1 MRESRISQRQLT
13 RMIYIEGVG
22 ASGLTFP
29 AVAAFRSQSEG
40 LWPVALYALWLV
52 LFAAWLLFVIRRLE
66 LRKPA
71 AMYAGYGFA
80 LNRWLGLVYM
90 ARLFLNSLA
99 LFSFFGL
106 TIRKIYMPDRS
117 MFLIL
122 LPFALLLWYCSQTTL
137 QKRARFMEL
146 LFPWI
151 VSLFLILVLF
161 ALLALEGRFHVPP
174 LQEESGVLFNNS
186 YVLLLCTTP
195 LEFLLFLMPAVTG
208 NLWADGFTAKS
219 GKAARAEGTMG
230 TESTQQE
237 TAPECAAESLRLQQS
252 EIRDP
257 KQETWWRKRCNQVW
271 RAVGGV
277 LLWNVLLWFV
287 TIENLGGQITAS
299 SPWPV
304 IKVMQLIRLP
314 GGFLERFDILL
325 AMFWILCLVGV
336 LSGYLYYGR
345 KIGEEIF
352 GGRLP
357 DGRTLRRRAACVT
370 AAVITLLLLLS
381 CRLASGDSRFLFDWF
396 LTYKKW
402 IDFPLLI
409 LLPLLAAFTGRP
421 ADPSPAAGN
430 ALERKLRSS
439 SSGTA
444 NGSPDRKSPSFS
456 GQTAGISPGTN
467 RRARFLFLSML
478 ALIILP
484 LTGCGSQTDVEEKSY
499 VLTLYVDIAGDAAGD
514 AAGSTSEDAAGNMTG
529 NTAAGTAESATG
541 NTAKDV
547 AGNATGNVAE
557 DTGAGDYEYWLFTAD
572 LSAME
577 SQEDSIP
584 CNVIHFIAS
593 DMAEMEQK
601 YARTAAG
608 TLEWNHIDTIFLG
621 PDLIEDPQRTDIF
634 LREWEASWQK
644 SPDVLLSVCLQQP
657 EELLDIKNIPD
668 GTAGQEVNR
677 IVERA
682 EQGKER
688 IFGWNLSDKG
698 SETGGISCR
707 TPIEVLKAKAE
718 GERDISLCQTKVQ
731 WKRLVVR
738 QGYRL
743 PG

>member
-29 AVAAFRSQSEG
+29 AAAAFHSQSEG
-40 LWPVALYALWLV
+40 LWPVALYALWLA
-52 LFAAWLLFVIRRLE
+52 LFAAWMLYMVRRLE
-66 LRKPA
+66 RCKPA

-80 LNRWLGLVYM
+80 LNRWLGIVYM
-90 ARLFLNSLA
+90 IRLFLNSLA

-106 TIRKIYMPDRS
+106 TIRKIYMPDRG

-122 LPFALLLWYCSQTTL
+122 LPFALLLWYCTQTTL
-137 QKRARFMEL
+137 QKRARFLEL

-151 VSLFLILVLF
+151 VSLFVILVLF
-161 ALLALEGRFHVPP
+161 ALLALEGKFHMPSLREDV
-174 LQEESGVLFNNS
+174 GVLFSNS
-186 YVLLLCTTP
+186 YLLLLCTTP
-195 LEFLLFLMPAVTG
+195 LEFLLFLMPAVTKD
-208 NLWADGFTAKS
+208 LWADGFTAKS
-219 GKAARAEGTMG
+219 GKAARAEGTTG

-237 TAPECAAESLRLQQS
+237 TAPECAAESPRLQQS

-257 KQETWWRKRCNQVW
+257 KQETWWRKRRNQVW

-357 DGRTLRRRAACVT
+357 DGRTLRRRAAYIT
-370 AAVITLLLLLS
+370 AGMITLLLLLS
-381 CRLASGDSRFLFDWF
+381 CRLASGDSRFVFDWF

-409 LLPLLAAFTGRP
+409 LLPLLAASTGRP
-421 ADPSPAAGN
+421 ADPSDA
-430 ALERKLRSS
+430 
-439 SSGTA
+439 SGT
-444 NGSPDRKSPSFS
+444 G
-456 GQTAGISPGTN
+456 

-499 VLTLYVDIAGDAAGD
+499 VLTLYVDTAGDTGEDVAGN
-514 AAGSTSEDAAGNMTG
+514 AVGSTGEDAAGN
-529 NTAAGTAESATG
+529 A
-541 NTAKDV
+541 
-547 AGNATGNVAE
+547 AGNAAE

-584 CNVIHFIAS
+584 CNVIHFTAS

-621 PDLIEDPQRTDIF
+621 PGLIEDPQRTDTF

-668 GTAGQEVNR
+668 GAAGQEVNH

-718 GERDISLCQTKVQ
+718 GERDISLCQTKMQ
-731 WKRLVVR
+731 WRRLVVR

>member
-29 AVAAFRSQSEG
+29 AAAALHSQSEG

-52 LFAAWLLFVIRRLE
+52 LFAAWLLFVIRCLE
-66 LRKPA
+66 QRKPA
-71 AMYAGYGFA
+71 AMQAGYGFA
-80 LNRWLGLVYM
+80 LNRWLGIVYLV
-90 ARLFLNSLA
+90 RLFLNSLA
-99 LFSFFGL
+99 LFAFFGL

-117 MFLIL
+117 LFLIL
-122 LPFALLLWYCSQTTL
+122 LPFALLLWYCTQTTL

-161 ALLALEGRFHVPP
+161 ALLALEGRFHIPS
-174 LQEESGVLFNNS
+174 LQEEAGVLLNNS

-195 LEFLLFLMPAVTG
+195 LEFLLFLVPAVTKD
-208 NLWADGFTAKS
+208 LWAG
-219 GKAARAEGTMG
+219 
-230 TESTQQE
+230 
-237 TAPECAAESLRLQQS
+237 CATKTSDPQQS
-252 EIRDP
+252 ETRDQ
-257 KQETWWRKRCNQVW
+257 KEIWWRKRRNQVW

-352 GGRLP
+352 GGSLP
-357 DGRTLRRRAACVT
+357 DGRTLRRRAAYMTAGVT
-370 AAVITLLLLLS
+370 ALLLCLA
-381 CRLASGDSRFLFDWF
+381 CRLAGGEEQLLFDVF
-396 LTYKKW
+396 VFYKKW
-402 IDFPLLI
+402 VDFPLLL
-409 LLPLLAAFTGRP
+409 LLPLLAARIGRP
-421 ADPSPAAGN
+421 TDSSDVAGD
-430 ALERKLRSS
+430 A
-439 SSGTA
+439 SGT
-444 NGSPDRKSPSFS
+444 G
-456 GQTAGISPGTN
+456 

-478 ALIILP
+478 ALIVLP

-499 VLTLYVDIAGDAAGD
+499 VLTLYVDKAENAV
-514 AAGSTSEDAAGNMTG
+514 GN
-529 NTAAGTAESATG
+529 
-541 NTAKDV
+541 V
-547 AGNATGNVAE
+547 AGNATGNAAGNAAE
-557 DTGAGDYEYWLFTAD
+557 NATGNDAGDAAGNATGNDAGDAAGNATGNTAGDAGAGDCEYWLFTAD

-577 SQEDSIP
+577 SQEENIP
-584 CNVIHFIAS
+584 CNVIHFTAS
-593 DMAEMEQK
+593 GMDEMEQK
-601 YARTAAG
+601 YAKTEAG

-621 PDLIEDPQRTDIF
+621 PGLIEDPQRTDAF
-634 LREWEASWQK
+634 LREWEASWKK

-668 GTAGQEVNR
+668 GAAGQEVNR

-688 IFGWNLSDKG
+688 IFGWNISDAG
-698 SETGGISCR
+698 NETGGISCR

-718 GERDISLCQTKVQ
+718 GEQDISLCQTKVQ